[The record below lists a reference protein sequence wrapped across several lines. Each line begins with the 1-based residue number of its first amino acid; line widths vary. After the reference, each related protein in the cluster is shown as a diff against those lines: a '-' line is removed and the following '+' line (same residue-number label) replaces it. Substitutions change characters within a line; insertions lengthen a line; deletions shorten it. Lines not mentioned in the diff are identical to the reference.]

1 MKSLAQ
7 VLAEVERA
15 DLAGAGPINSVHS
28 AVSAFGETPLHVVSN
43 WGDAEAIE
51 VLVANGA
58 EIDKPGEDGF
68 TPLHCAAVQDK
79 ELAVGTLLRL
89 GARNQRCNNGH
100 TARELAEFL
109 NHERIVTLLAAHGF

>member
-15 DLAGAGPINSVHS
+15 DLAGAGPMNSVHS
-28 AVSAFGETPLHVVSN
+28 VVSAFGETPLHVVSI

-51 VLVANGA
+51 VLVASGA

-68 TPLHCAAVQDK
+68 TPLHCAAEQDQ

-109 NHERIVTLLAAHGF
+109 NHQRVVALLVAHGF